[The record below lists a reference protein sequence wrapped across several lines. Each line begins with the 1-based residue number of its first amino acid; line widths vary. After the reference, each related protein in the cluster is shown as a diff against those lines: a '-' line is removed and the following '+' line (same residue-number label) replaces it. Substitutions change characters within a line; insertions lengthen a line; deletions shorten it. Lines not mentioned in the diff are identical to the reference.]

1 MNRLLLIEHSM
12 DSNLD
17 QSTVASFGD
26 EWSRFDQQEMSQQE
40 AHRRFLE
47 YFGIFPWDGLPSDP
61 EGFDMG
67 CGSGR
72 WARFVAPRVGRLH
85 CIDPSFDALSV
96 ARQVLAGNDNLVF
109 HKASVAASG
118 LAIASQDFGYSLGV
132 LHHVPDTA
140 AAIRS
145 CSDLLKPG
153 SPLLLYLYYS
163 FDNRPAWFRA
173 LWRLSNLG
181 RLLIHSLPPRA
192 KQLIT
197 DLIAIFIYWPL
208 ARLAFFLESF
218 NFPVDVLPL
227 SYYRSCS
234 FYTMRTDARDR
245 FGTPLEKRF
254 SRQQITTM
262 CQAAGLTNLRFST
275 TAPFWCLVGFK
286 SY

>member
-1 MNRLLLIEHSM
+1 MKRLLLPEHSM
-12 DSNLD
+12 DSNPD

-26 EWSRFDQQEMSQQE
+26 EWSRFDQQAMSQQE

-47 YFGIFPWDGLPSDP
+47 YFGNFPWHDLPTNA

-85 CIDPSFDALSV
+85 CIDPSIDALSV
-96 ARQVLAGNDNLVF
+96 ARQVLADNDNLVF

-118 LAIASQDFGYSLGV
+118 LALASQDFGYSLGV

-153 SPLLLYLYYS
+153 APLLLYLYYS
-163 FDNRPAWFRA
+163 FDNRPAWFCA

-181 RLLIHSLPPRA
+181 RLIIHRLPPRS

-208 ARLAFFLESF
+208 ARLASFLESF
-218 NFPVDVLPL
+218 NFPVDALPL

-254 SRQQITTM
+254 SRAEISKM
-262 CQAAGLTNLRFST
+262 LHAAGLTNLRFST
-275 TAPFWCLVGFK
+275 IAPFWCVVGFRAH
-286 SY
+286 